1 MEIGSTDLNAYFK
14 REIQK
19 YKCVNE
25 PARGYFWQK
34 MLEAV
39 QAIHKEGMI

>member
-1 MEIGSTDLNAYFK
+1 MEIGSTDLSVFFK

-19 YKCVNE
+19 YKCVKE
-25 PARGYFWQK
+25 PTRGYFWQK

-39 QAIHKEGMI
+39 HAIHNEGKI